1 MLFSINDFTGLGL
14 GKQPP
19 VLRFGVGLDFWSLNR
34 YGLGKRQSARVWLV
48 IPPPS
53 IIFIQLTLS
62 RLASVRASR
71 LEGDHL
77 KEAPPHALHIPSPA
91 VVGFTQRF

>member
-1 MLFSINDFTGLGL
+1 MVWENDSQPVFGLS
-14 GKQPP
+14 
-19 VLRFGVGLDFWSLNR
+19 F
-34 YGLGKRQSARVWLV
+34 
-48 IPPPS
+48 PPS
-53 IIFIQLTLS
+53 IIFIQLTLL